1 MVFLCPKT
9 TIIKMKKP
17 TQPIIFLRL
26 INSSETTLAH
36 LKYIK
41 KWNLSQIVEG
51 KVNHQK
57 SVKDAVWATMEKI
70 IKDYCVKLQKGEAK
84 NFILH
89 TTKTYIGGIDAELM
103 LRSTNSVL
111 DHLDR
116 LLLAGLLTSKNTD
129 TYQFDGN
136 ARAITCL
143 ELTLNADLVV
153 LTRQPTQNTSVLTPD
168 APASPQ
174 PVGHNDTI
182 EDVEQMLKDFY
193 AKSEELMMKKSNKQG
208 EAKKTDNFFNTK

>member
-1 MVFLCPKT
+1 
-9 TIIKMKKP
+9 MKKP

-41 KWNLSQIVEG
+41 KWNLAQIVEG

-116 LLLAGLLTSKNTD
+116 LLLTGLLNSKNTC

-136 ARAITCL
+136 TRAITCL

-153 LTRQPTQNTSVLTPD
+153 FTRQPTQNTSVLTPD
-168 APASPQ
+168 APASQ
-174 PVGHNDTI
+174 PAKQEIIHNDTI

-193 AKSEELMMKKSNKQG
+193 ARSEELMMKKSNKQG